1 MGHQDVI
8 PYVAWVSVWGRWLIG
23 LVSVFNLAHR
33 PDAWYPADIEYVYLH
48 VPLVTLN
55 GLVHYRL
62 LTNRPV
68 TWRWML
74 VLSAMDLAL
83 ITANIAILGGL
94 DRFIFVA
101 YYPALVLFAMVFTSV
116 WFSLAWTTMAAV
128 AYSIVSLNVGSGL
141 DRDAGDE
148 KVLVAWLPTE
158 RERREEK
165 VEHTPSG
172 EG

>member
-1 MGHQDVI
+1 MGSLFVC
-8 PYVAWVSVWGRWLIG
+8 
-23 LVSVFNLAHR
+23 LVSAFALAYR
-33 PDAWYPADIEYVYLH
+33 PSFWYPDDVEFVFLL

-55 GLVHYRL
+55 GLVHYRPE
-62 LTNRPV
+62 TNRPV

-83 ITANIAILGGL
+83 ITANIAIVGGL

-116 WFSLAWTTMAAV
+116 WLGLAWTTMAAV
-128 AYSIVSLNVGSGL
+128 AYSMVSLNVGSGL